1 MEISVQELNSIISDY
16 VQLGFMQAVKAYEPS
31 SDLIRKSEVKKWL
44 KIMLISEDDF
54 KRLLSSD
61 LIKPVRIGEGRN
73 SPLYYSKKD
82 IKQALSLMKVNNVI
96 INNFV

>member
-96 INNFV
+96 INNIV